1 MAALAAIDDHVSR
14 ALARVRLQ
22 FRDSADVLGVL
33 SALAKEVQALE
44 DALITLNTVFRSYT
58 TASGVTLENI
68 GKIVASPM
76 RGGRN
81 DLDCSGVIDA
91 SIARNKSFGGLAD
104 LGKLANALLVFTG
117 LWGDAP
123 IVVDVDDPASPSGL
137 VGGRCVAIVDSYAGY
152 GEQNISFA
160 KMQEV
165 MIFLQATAPA
175 GVRVILAA
183 QITPNTFSS
192 VFTFDGAVQPLDTGL
207 FFTAIDRV

>member
-44 DALITLNTVFRSYT
+44 DALNVLNEVFRNYT
-58 TASGVTLENI
+58 AASGVTLENI

-76 RGGRN
+76 RGGRS
-81 DLDCSGVIDA
+81 DLEFSGTIGASVI
-91 SIARNKSFGGLAD
+91 RNKSFGGLAD
-104 LGKLANALLVFTG
+104 LANLANALLTYSGF
-117 LWGDAP
+117 WGDSP
-123 IVVDVDDPASPSGL
+123 YVTDVDDPASPSGL
-137 VGGRCVAIVDSYAGY
+137 LGGRCVAIVDSLAGY
-152 GEQNISFA
+152 GEQSITFA
-160 KMQEV
+160 KLQEV

-183 QITPNTFSS
+183 PVTPQDYTN
-192 VFTFDGAVQPLDTGL
+192 VFTFDGAVQPLDTGK
-207 FFTAIDRV
+207 FYTAIDRV